1 MIGPGTLTAPEPR
14 QRHSFPGTHAT
25 VDQRH
30 LVVSLAALVAVVLV
44 SLSIHGVLDGW
55 SWIPSVVLTAVAV
68 LTPMAG
74 ARSLHFPPVLIAAV
88 GLLALGG
95 VLILQFFRDQSVLGI
110 IPRFEARD
118 RLAYLLENAEATVA
132 SQVAPV
138 MPSDG
143 VVFITCATIGV
154 IAVLIDTVA
163 ITCRMPATSGIP
175 LLAAFSIPAVILPDS
190 VGLPAFMAAAAGYIL
205 LLGSAQWRESFDD
218 QGQAGHSTVAY
229 SARTVSIGTA
239 ALSLTLVLPSIIPGF
254 TTGTFPHGARLPMWA
269 AASGLDPSVTLGNS
283 LREPDGSG
291 RITYATTAD
300 EPLYLRL
307 TTLEDFSGKR
317 WQPDQRL
324 DSRRSGIREMGKN
337 AGLPVPGGN
346 QTTTWIDTRS
356 FTSPW
361 LLAPYAPVRITGLSG
376 RWTWDPRTLT
386 VLSATGETAGRQRYA
401 VTSSVP
407 ELTREL
413 LAGVRAVEEDEVGAE
428 FRSLPGDLPPVVRK
442 TADNLTSDLANPYSK
457 AMAIQNYLRGGD
469 FTYSLQAPVEG
480 NYDGT
485 GLGVIGRFL
494 DVKAGYCVQFAG
506 TMAVMARLAG
516 IPSRVAVG
524 YAPGAP
530 TGNTVSVG
538 GKELPEFAV
547 DSKDAHAWPELY
559 FRGAGWVR
567 FEPTPSRGMVP
578 DYAQPPANPPEA
590 AAEDELRSEGLPAP
604 DTRTGPAPAP
614 GSSSGSTQ
622 GTPAQLGMDRT
633 ITTAV
638 VSVLLLLASAPFL
651 IRNIRAGGRKR
662 RFRSSHP
669 RQAASLAWAETSESA
684 VDHGYPPN
692 PAETPRAYTSRL
704 IYQARFDAQ
713 ATESL
718 TRLRHAYEIQM
729 YSAAANGHSAPGTA
743 TPTWTDV
750 QEVKKAL
757 RGSTTL
763 PTRLR
768 ASLLP
773 KSLRRR
779 Y

>member
-1 MIGPGTLTAPEPR
+1 MTGRGTLLPPDPR
-14 QRHSFPGTHAT
+14 KRHSFPSTQAT

-30 LVVSLAALVAVVLV
+30 LMMSLAALVAVVLV

-55 SWIPSVVLTAVAV
+55 GWLPSVVFTAVAV
-68 LTPMAG
+68 LTAMAG
-74 ARSLHFPPVLIAAV
+74 ARSLHWPPVLIAGV
-88 GLLALGG
+88 GLLVLGG
-95 VLILQFFRDQSVLGI
+95 VLIWQFFRDQSFLGI

-118 RLAYLLENAEATVA
+118 RLAFLLENAEATVA
-132 SQVAPV
+132 SQLAPV
-138 MPSDG
+138 VPSDG
-143 VVFITCATIGV
+143 VVLITCATIGL

-175 LLAAFSIPAVILPDS
+175 LLAALSIPAVIIPDS
-190 VGLPAFMAAAAGYIL
+190 VGLPAFTAAAAGYIFL
-205 LLGSAQWRESFDD
+205 LCSAQWRESYDR
-218 QGQAGHSTVAY
+218 QGQAVHTSVGY
-229 SARTVSIGTA
+229 FARAASIGAA
-239 ALSLTLVLPSIIPGF
+239 ALSLALVLPAMIPGF
-254 TTGTFPHGARLPMWA
+254 TTGTFPHGARLQMWA
-269 AASGLDPSVTLGNS
+269 AATGLDPSVTLGNS
-283 LREPDGSG
+283 LREPDGFG

-300 EPLYLRL
+300 EPVYLRL

-324 DSRRSGIREMGKN
+324 DSRRSGIREMGKS
-337 AGLPVPGGN
+337 AGLPIHGGRL
-346 QTTTWIDTRS
+346 TTTWIDTRS

-361 LLAPYAPVRITGLSG
+361 LLAPYAPMSIRGLNG

-386 VLSATGETAGRQRYA
+386 VLSARGETAGRQRYE

-413 LAGVRAVEEDEVGAE
+413 LAGMGPVEEDEVGAE
-428 FRSLPGDLPPVVRK
+428 FRSLPEDLPPVVRE
-442 TADNLTSDLANPYSK
+442 TAENLTSDSTNPYSK
-457 AMAIQNYLRGGD
+457 AMAIQNYLRGGG

-524 YAPGAP
+524 YAPGDP
-530 TGNTVSVG
+530 TGNTVTVG
-538 GKELPEFAV
+538 GEELPEFAV
-547 DSKDAHAWPELY
+547 NSKDAHAWPELY

-567 FEPTPSRGMVP
+567 FEPTPSRGVVP
-578 DYAQPPANPPEA
+578 DYAQPLANPPEA
-590 AAEDELRSEGLPAP
+590 AVEDELRSEGLPLP
-604 DTRTGPAPAP
+604 DTQTGPAPAP
-614 GSSSGSTQ
+614 GSSGASTQ
-622 GTPAQLGMDRT
+622 GTPVQFGTDRT

-638 VSVLLLLASAPFL
+638 VSALLLLASAPFL
-651 IRNIRAGGRKR
+651 IRIIRAAGRKR
-662 RFRSSHP
+662 RFRSSNP

-692 PAETPRAYTSRL
+692 PAETPRAYSSRL
-704 IYQARFDAQ
+704 IYQARLEGQ

-729 YSAAANGHSAPGTA
+729 YSPAANGPPAPGPA

-757 RGSTTL
+757 RGSNTL
-763 PTRLR
+763 PARLR

-773 KSLRRR
+773 RSLRRR